1 METDTPKVHNKSI
14 PQPPLP
20 ANWDRCQAYNQRKRR
35 YCRQMPVPSSGQT
48 KIDTPR
54 YCGNHMHLI
63 GAATIGHVI
72 DHGASKRHRA
82 DFVSNHSD
90 NFGTK
95 CNHVQKHERGKRIP
109 CPVDPSHLIFESAL
123 AKHVLVCP
131 AAKHQ
136 QDVASQEFYSQNVNR
151 GGFGGLCAGCYGD
164 RVNKDSPYNRHHEL
178 AIAVLRVFTRIFQPD
193 KRQNFSILD
202 DESKNEPIEHL
213 KCITQNEIYESIREI
228 DLSSIEEQWGNSGS
242 TPANEVNNDQSQD
255 HDERHTKSTDYH
267 QAAGRLSDAIALHR
281 IKAGGP
287 RHLHQIASILGHLR
301 ENGLLT
307 NEVTL
312 HNNDNNKLDFSKAS
326 TPAINVIEMGAG
338 RGMLGL
344 VVAGAIGASSVDPNP
359 SSKVQL
365 FLVDRSG
372 SRAKAE
378 TKIRKAIRDASNR
391 RPNTNEA
398 KADCLK
404 LDAVTVHRIKCD
416 LAHVLMPAALP
427 FLCPDQSPES
437 AAFTHSSK
445 TIVIAKH
452 LCGSGTDLA
461 LKSLREIAPTGS
473 IDGCVMAT
481 CCHGLCDW
489 KDYTGRDCLLKLFC
503 GVGGFSSFGESD
515 FDVLKRWT
523 SASVLDDRCNSSED
537 IGDDHADYK
546 YGNKKD
552 DGNIFTVVKEL
563 GLLCGGNGLGRA
575 CQRIIDYGRCDYMER
590 TLFCSQT
597 SSDRGSNSGSF
608 QVKLIHYVPRK
619 VTPQNALI
627 MAVRK

>member
-1 METDTPKVHNKSI
+1 
-14 PQPPLP
+14 
-20 ANWDRCQAYNQRKRR
+20 
-35 YCRQMPVPSSGQT
+35 
-48 KIDTPR
+48 
-54 YCGNHMHLI
+54 MHLI
-63 GAATIGHVI
+63 GGTTIGNGI
-72 DHGASKRHRA
+72 DRGVSKRQRA
-82 DFVSNHSD
+82 DFVSNDSD
-90 NFGTK
+90 NCGTK
-95 CNHVQKHERGKRIP
+95 CNRVQKYERGKRIP

-123 AKHVLVCP
+123 SKHVLVCP

-151 GGFGGLCAGCYGD
+151 GGFGELCAGSSGD
-164 RVNKDSPYNRHHEL
+164 RAHKDPSHNRHHEL
-178 AIAVLRVFTRIFQPD
+178 AVAVLRVFNRIFRPD
-193 KRQNFSILD
+193 KCQNFSRLD

-228 DLSSIEEQWGNSGS
+228 DLSSIEEQSGNSGS
-242 TPANEVNNDQSQD
+242 TSANAIKNAQSQD
-255 HDERHTKSTDYH
+255 HDERQTRSTDFH
-267 QAAGRLSDAIALHR
+267 QAAGRLSDAIACHR

-307 NEVTL
+307 NEVAL
-312 HNNDNNKLDFSKAS
+312 HNKNNGKDFSTAS
-326 TPAINVIEMGAG
+326 TPSINVIEMGAG

-344 VVAGAIGASSVDPNP
+344 VVAGAIGASSVEPNP

-391 RPNTNEA
+391 RPSTSEA
-398 KADCLK
+398 RADCLK
-404 LDAVTVHRIKCD
+404 LDAVTVMRIKCD
-416 LAHVLMPAALP
+416 LAHVHMPAALP
-427 FLCPDQSPES
+427 FLCADQSSERT
-437 AAFTHSSK
+437 AFSHSSK
-445 TIVIAKH
+445 TMVIAKH

-481 CCHGLCDW
+481 CCHGLCEW
-489 KDYTGRDCLLKLFC
+489 KDYTGRDCLLELFC
-503 GVGGFSSFGESD
+503 GIGRLSSFGESD

-523 SASVLDDRCNSSED
+523 SASVLDDRRDSGED
-537 IGDDHADYK
+537 FEDDHADCK
-546 YGNKKD
+546 HGHKKD
-552 DGNIFTVVKEL
+552 DGNVFTVVKEL
-563 GLLCGGNGLGRA
+563 DLSCGGNGLGRA
-575 CQRIIDYGRCDYMER
+575 CQRIIDYGRCDYMKK

-597 SSDRGSNSGSF
+597 SSVGGSNGGSF
-608 QVKLIHYVPRK
+608 EVNLIHYVPRN

-627 MAVRK
+627 MAFRK